1 MNLNG
6 YWTVVILFSLIC
18 EILPRSACG
27 IEVQIERPKELVRH
41 QQKHRPPF
49 IERKLVQDTRFE
61 KLPLTNTGQITL
73 GEFEKQISGD
83 FVEDYEE
90 AVDTTSLERSPA
102 AAQIRHG
109 RSRGHFVRQIII
121 DDLDDGFVPAKGKRK
136 SGSTATIRNATFI
149 GEEAS
154 LPFLETN
161 DTEGT
166 NITNEFPDDRTN
178 LTRNIL
184 QEEAVQKLGKILNE
198 MHPRMQ
204 DVPST
209 REKEQLRRNQRIQ
222 TKLGPAGELT
232 VGPGSPGTGG
242 SLEKLRKAFPQ
253 EKKQARMDGERENAT
268 EEFGTMVH
276 TSSKEEKRVNENYVR
291 LKLEDYEAYDEVQQN
306 ESRNSS
312 KWSEKS
318 MAEYEEVVTRRTEK
332 QSVQVDIVTR
342 FLRIIEN
349 QHLLGENCT
358 AGTDLNLG
366 EGVVDRYA
374 QERFRLEANLAVN
387 RANMLTRL
395 WKYAPEVMLSS
406 EYLLHASILSMVEFD
421 EDIFAAGNCYDKLQ
435 YRDHWLY
442 CPFAHRLEDE
452 DAVLVKDLAVEY
464 KYLSNSSEWFWI
476 ARKNAE
482 RVIAS
487 NNQFSHGFHT
497 YTHNESAHTVR
508 VEDEILTVK
517 YEDGRW
523 SKPYYDCGGGNI
535 WMLTYTVPFF
545 GYANDTYFFKGTSGI
560 DIDLRRVDIDQCP
573 LPPGST
579 QLNIFAASDKCK
591 KRTTECVAI
600 PGLGFR
606 RGSYRCVCKRG
617 FYYPE
622 TKSTTRYY
630 NGTVIEEEYEKLMM
644 DGESQYA
651 VDGVFECL
659 PCAEGCES
667 CVDGSPCVVSLNWLM
682 RTAILI
688 LECCIIAC
696 LPAVVLFTWKYGNVK
711 VVRAASP
718 VLLRVIALG
727 AFFIYCTTIVMYPR
741 PNVVTCTVRVW
752 LREIG
757 FSLTYGALML
767 KTWRISVIFRVRSAK
782 AVKIT
787 DMNLLKR
794 LGVIVAIF
802 SVFLMIRTLVAPPV
816 VIVGRTA
823 DDLKAYL
830 CRTDWWDH
838 SFTTLE
844 VMFLI
849 WGIRLCIVV
858 RKAPSEFNE
867 SRFISM
873 AIYNEFLLS
882 VFLNVSMLF
891 LQSPANPDLLYI
903 IFFCHTQLTVTLLLC
918 LIFGSKAYMVFRGG
932 DKEDSVGKLPGAT
945 GKFLGKSCRTQG
957 TSNQTNSITLQQGN
971 FTEDIDGFSDEFRR
985 IYTQLEYLKNKN
997 MRLGNQLVV
1006 AKIAAMQDAA
1016 NRGEPQIST
1025 IQAVSSSLRL
1035 NNLSISEPV
1044 LDPETKQ
1051 RAKDKEVAK
1060 NLEKRRDETVR
1071 NGSRTKETNL
1081 DAKNTNTPEIT
1092 VDKVDSKEILDRKL
1106 LEGDDKGTGKDTVS
1120 ESLQTAA
1127 APVVGQEDIPDVGV
1141 EVNRV
1146 KDEAVKDKCKNKS
1159 GHART
1164 HAIVINLDDKSRFS
1178 EEVTV

>member
-1 MNLNG
+1 MSVPCRWYALVLL
-6 YWTVVILFSLIC
+6 TCSLWPG
-18 EILPRSACG
+18 LAG
-27 IEVQIERPKELVRH
+27 FADQEVQIERPKELLRH
-41 QQKHRPPF
+41 QQNQRPSFIDRKLEMSYEPTEPPMDLNEQDDLENAGYLSHKSKLETT
-49 IERKLVQDTRFE
+49 IER
-61 KLPLTNTGQITL
+61 
-73 GEFEKQISGD
+73 
-83 FVEDYEE
+83 
-90 AVDTTSLERSPA
+90 PA
-102 AAQIRHG
+102 TQIRHS
-109 RSRGHFVRQIII
+109 RSRNHFVRQTKLDDPDVSYISGGSSKRTLLLDNESQSEDVISLDKSKNKSPGPNAITSQDLRSSGNI
-121 DDLDDGFVPAKGKRK
+121 DERSTVDLDKLLTKLSEAGSDRRKEGKVRHKGDSLNKLRKVIARNRSRVSGNRTTGNLTEVYGHIVHGTSTDDRTDLDDVDLA
-136 SGSTATIRNATFI
+136 I
-149 GEEAS
+149 
-154 LPFLETN
+154 
-161 DTEGT
+161 
-166 NITNEFPDDRTN
+166 
-178 LTRNIL
+178 
-184 QEEAVQKLGKILNE
+184 
-198 MHPRMQ
+198 
-204 DVPST
+204 
-209 REKEQLRRNQRIQ
+209 
-222 TKLGPAGELT
+222 
-232 VGPGSPGTGG
+232 
-242 SLEKLRKAFPQ
+242 
-253 EKKQARMDGERENAT
+253 
-268 EEFGTMVH
+268 
-276 TSSKEEKRVNENYVR
+276 
-291 LKLEDYEAYDEVQQN
+291 LEDYDVYD
-306 ESRNSS
+306 SDGGTNSS
-312 KWSEKS
+312 DSQD
-318 MAEYEEVVTRRTEK
+318 YEDYGKNGDQGKLNKEPVH
-332 QSVQVDIVTR
+332 VDIVTR

-366 EGVVDRYA
+366 EGIVDQYA

-406 EYLLHASILSMVEFD
+406 EYLLHASVLSMVEFD

-435 YRDHWLY
+435 YRDRWLY
-442 CPFAHRLEDE
+442 CPFAHRLQDQ
-452 DAVLVKDLAVEY
+452 DGILVKDLAVEY
-464 KYLSNSSEWFWI
+464 KYLTNSSEWFYI

-482 RVIAS
+482 KVIA
-487 NNQFSHGFHT
+487 NNDQFSRGLHT
-497 YTHNESAHTVR
+497 YTLNETTHTER
-508 VEDEILTVK
+508 EEDEILTVR

-545 GYANDTYFFKGTSGI
+545 GYVNDTYFFKGTSGI
-560 DIDLRRVDIDQCP
+560 DIDLRRLDIDQCP

-591 KRTTECVAI
+591 KRTTECIAI

-606 RGSYRCVCKRG
+606 RGSYRCICKRG

-622 TKSTTRYY
+622 TKSASRYY

-644 DGESQYA
+644 GDESQYD

-667 CVDGSPCVVSLNWLM
+667 CEDDSPCVVSLNWLM

-688 LECCIIAC
+688 LECCVIAC
-696 LPAVVLFTWKYGNVK
+696 LPAVALFTWKYGNVK

-718 VLLRVIALG
+718 VLLRVIVLG

-741 PNVVTCTVRVW
+741 PNVITCTIRVW

-767 KTWRISVIFRVRSAK
+767 KTWRISVIFRVKSAK

-787 DMNLLKR
+787 DGSLLKR
-794 LGVIVAIF
+794 LGIIVMIF
-802 SVFLMIRTLVAPPV
+802 SVFLSIRTLVAPPV
-816 VIVGRTA
+816 VIVARTA

-858 RKAPSEFNE
+858 RKTPSEFNE

-891 LQSPANPDLLYI
+891 LQSPANPDLLYV

-918 LIFGSKAYMVFRGG
+918 LIFGSKAYVVFRSGG
-932 DKEDSVGKLPGAT
+932 KEDSKHSGAT
-945 GKFLGKSCRTQG
+945 GKFLGKSGRPAG
-957 TSNQTNSITLQQGN
+957 TSNQTNSISLQQGN
-971 FTEDIDGFSDEFRR
+971 FTDESDGATEEFRR
-985 IYTQLEYLKNKN
+985 LINQLEVLKEKN
-997 MRLGNQLVV
+997 VLLGNHHLVN
-1006 AKIAAMQDAA
+1006 KLAAMQEVA
-1016 NRGEPQIST
+1016 NRAETQVST
-1025 IQAVSSSLRL
+1025 IQAISSSMRL
-1035 NNLSISEPV
+1035 NDLNGSTTIAETDVGGSFKSDV
-1044 LDPETKQ
+1044 DQKGAETKEEKRCQ
-1051 RAKDKEVAK
+1051 ACVEKNGMGSKDQGSSKEAEVLVSVEAKKSTRTNDVAVSTSGRPATEDIGTETKREDKEGEVR
-1060 NLEKRRDETVR
+1060 ERD
-1071 NGSRTKETNL
+1071 K
-1081 DAKNTNTPEIT
+1081 
-1092 VDKVDSKEILDRKL
+1092 SK
-1106 LEGDDKGTGKDTVS
+1106 S
-1120 ESLQTAA
+1120 
-1127 APVVGQEDIPDVGV
+1127 
-1141 EVNRV
+1141 
-1146 KDEAVKDKCKNKS
+1146 KS